1 MTLET
6 WLAFFVACWVISL
19 SPGAGAIASMSCG
32 LQYGFWRGYW
42 NAIGL
47 QLALVLQIAV
57 VAAGVGAVLATS
69 ELAFGLI
76 KWFGVCYLLWLAWKQ
91 WQAQPEALD
100 DSAAPRP
107 IGRPLSLVLRG
118 FLVNASNPK
127 AIVFI
132 LAVLP
137 QFLDPQR
144 PLLLQ
149 YSACCVRRVSSAW
162 STAALPPCSPGRRPC
177 WRPFGAPRHERG
189 GSDARMDRRRCLPA
203 RSQGSGDQVRPQ
215 TQVRGA
221 AGRRAE
227 PGQAG
232 IRLRATDRRAERAGC
247 RGRLSGRACRAR

>member
-6 WLAFFVACWVISL
+6 WLAFLVACWIISL
-19 SPGAGAIASMSCG
+19 SPGAGAIASMACG

-57 VAAGVGAVLATS
+57 VAAGLGAVLATS
-69 ELAFGLI
+69 SLAFTLI
-76 KWFGVCYLLWLAWKQ
+76 KWFGVAYLLWLAFKQ
-91 WQAQPEALD
+91 WQAVPQMLEDANL
-100 DSAAPRP
+100 PRP

-137 QFLDPQR
+137 QFLDPAQ

-149 YSACCVRRVSSAW
+149 YTEMAATMVVVDLIVMAGYTGLAAKVLRLLRTPRQQRVVNRSFAAMFAAAAAVLATVRR
-162 STAALPPCSPGRRPC
+162 
-177 WRPFGAPRHERG
+177 
-189 GSDARMDRRRCLPA
+189 
-203 RSQGSGDQVRPQ
+203 
-215 TQVRGA
+215 
-221 AGRRAE
+221 
-227 PGQAG
+227 
-232 IRLRATDRRAERAGC
+232 ATV
-247 RGRLSGRACRAR
+247 